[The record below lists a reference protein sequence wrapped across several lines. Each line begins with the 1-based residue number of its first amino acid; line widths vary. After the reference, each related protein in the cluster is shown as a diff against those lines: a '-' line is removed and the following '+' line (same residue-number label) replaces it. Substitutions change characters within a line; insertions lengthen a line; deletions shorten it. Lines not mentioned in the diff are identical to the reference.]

1 MLLQFLFVCWMG
13 RSSGFRVYNRTTPP
27 LQQACTSPLLLCSY
41 LYRLIRRPLK
51 VSCPCWTSHWSVINM
66 VLSLDI
72 DRGPHCAP
80 RDLPPRFN
88 ELHNELSSKYRK
100 KLLKAHI
107 KNAHKSLL
115 RQDSQI
121 YSTPF
126 VKSRNLHVE
135 PRYKWR

>member
-1 MLLQFLFVCWMG
+1 MFWVSFTLYTWWHLSC
-13 RSSGFRVYNRTTPP
+13 RSCMS
-27 LQQACTSPLLLCSY
+27 AALLCSY
-41 LYRLIRRPLK
+41 LYRLIRRLLK
-51 VSCPCWTSHWSVINM
+51 VSQACWTSHWSVINM
-66 VLSLDI
+66 ALSLDI
-72 DRGPHCAP
+72 DRGPHFAP
-80 RDLPPRFN
+80 RDLPPRSN

>member
-1 MLLQFLFVCWMG
+1 MIDHFYSGIIPRFL
-13 RSSGFRVYNRTTPP
+13 SESQDDTSIP
-27 LQQACTSPLLLCSY
+27 ADCTYIAFIAIICSY
-41 LYRLIRRPLK
+41 LYQLIRRPLK
-51 VSCPCWTSHWSVINM
+51 VSCPCWTFHWSAINM
-66 VLSLDI
+66 ALSLDI

-80 RDLPPRFN
+80 RDQPPRSN